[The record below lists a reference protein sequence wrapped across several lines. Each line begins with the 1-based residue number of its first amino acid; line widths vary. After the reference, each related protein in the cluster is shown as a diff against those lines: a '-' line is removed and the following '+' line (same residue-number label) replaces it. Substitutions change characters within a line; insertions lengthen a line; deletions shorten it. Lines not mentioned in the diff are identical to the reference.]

1 MKSYISLISL
11 LFIVVGAFSQPLNS
25 YKYETMLET
34 ADECFEK
41 KDYQNALEFYGKA
54 LEEKKEVSTM
64 LKIAETYYMMR
75 NYKSSARTLKGIL
88 TKDKAGTYNDYK
100 LLYAKNLKRLGQ
112 YQDAYNEFKDYYQK
126 SDDPEGKEEAT
137 LEIKGLELFN
147 SLDENVE
154 MEFIPLGGDINKGFS
169 VYGAQKRFGNDTL
182 YIGSFNTSKKVELDG
197 KGEKS
202 KKESSYDSD
211 SRSENESGSKSD
223 SRSGPRSDSNSSSKP
238 DARSRSNSDINSGS
252 LSGDGKSSKS
262 ESNGRSDSNSRSD
275 MNSRS
280 DSDSNSGSGNSSDSG
295 SSSGKSSNKDSKS
308 GTSKAQILLSSRDEK
323 GDYNSIGAMDKR
335 FNGAQYQSI
344 YPAFSPSG
352 TRMFFTREA
361 MEGTV
366 ILESKIMYSELNK
379 GEWTAPIEL
388 PVVNGDFLSK
398 MPSFG
403 ELLGREAL
411 FFSSDMPGGQGG
423 LDIYYSLINDDGS
436 FELPVNLGKNINTR
450 DDEVTP
456 YFVDGKL
463 FFSSNGFLSLG
474 GFDIYKSSWNG
485 REWSTAENLGKGF
498 NSSVDDLGLT
508 ISADGRSGFLLSNRP
523 YQGKKKLDSET
534 CCDHVFKVSAR
545 DLVIQLLVE
554 VYDEKGELNDATVEL
569 VDVSKVKPLSPET
582 KSNFSGNKFN
592 FLLDPDRSYQAIVTK
607 DGFDSQ
613 KVPFTTAGI
622 FDDYTITKK
631 VTLVKAAPEY
641 EIIKINEP
649 IRLNNIYYDRDDY
662 KILPEAE
669 DDLEKLLDLM
679 NQYPDMVIELSSHT
693 DSRASDKYNIK
704 LSQNRADAAKKWLEK
719 NGIES
724 KRVVPMGYGE
734 TMILNKC
741 KNDVNCTEEEHRFNR
756 RTEFK
761 IIKGPKE
768 ITIEKKIFRDK
779 NKSQQKTKK

>member
-1 MKSYISLISL
+1 MKSYILLISL
-11 LFIVVGAFSQPLNS
+11 LFIVFSAFSQPLNS

-41 KDYQNALEFYGKA
+41 RDYQNALEFYNKA
-54 LEEKKEVSTM
+54 LDEKKETSTM
-64 LKIAETYYMMR
+64 LKIAETYYMLR
-75 NYKSSARTLKGIL
+75 NYKLSARTVKGIL
-88 TKDKAGTYNDYK
+88 AKDKTGTYNDYK

-154 MEFIPLGGDINKGFS
+154 MEFKPLGGDINKGFS

-197 KGEKS
+197 KSDKS
-202 KKESSYDSD
+202 KKESSYESD
-211 SRSENESGSKSD
+211 SRSNSDSGSKSEPRSGSRPDSNSGSKSD
-223 SRSGPRSDSNSSSKP
+223 SRSK
-238 DARSRSNSDINSGS
+238 SNSDLNSGS
-252 LSGDGKSSKS
+252 LSGDSSGSKS
-262 ESNGRSDSNSRSD
+262 ESNSRSD

-280 DSDSNSGSGNSSDSG
+280 DSDSGSDSG
-295 SSSGKSSNKDSKS
+295 SSSESRSNSNKNSDKDSKS
-308 GTSKAQILLSSRDEK
+308 GTSRAQILLSSRDEK

-335 FNGAQYQSI
+335 FNGAQYHSI

-379 GEWTAPIEL
+379 GEWSAPLEL
-388 PVVNGDFLSK
+388 PVVNGDFKSK

-403 ELLGREAL
+403 EILGREAL

-423 LDIYYSLINDDGS
+423 FDIYYSLMNDDGT

-450 DDEVTP
+450 DDEITP

-463 FFSSNGFLSLG
+463 YFSSNGFLSLG

-485 REWSTAENLGKGF
+485 REWSTSENLGKGF

-534 CCDHVFKVSAR
+534 CCDHVFRVSAR

-554 VYDEKGELNDATVEL
+554 VYDDKGELNDAKVEL
-569 VDVSKVKPLSPET
+569 VDVSKVKPLAPES

-592 FLLDPDRSYQAIVTK
+592 FLLDPDRSYQAVVTK
-607 DGFDSQ
+607 DGYDSQ

-631 VTLVKAAPEY
+631 VTLVKAAPEFVVV
-641 EIIKINEP
+641 KINEP

-719 NGIES
+719 NGIDA
-724 KRVVPMGYGE
+724 KRVVPIGYGE

-768 ITIEKKIFRDK
+768 ITIEKKIFKDK
-779 NKSQQKTKK
+779 NNTQQKTKK